1 MYSTTYRG
9 INMFNVQVLNDA
21 VTSLTDEGRIEI
33 QKLVDTFEGYKTEV
47 VKLTDLAE
55 GFEQVSI
62 QLVKEKEQLQAHL
75 DFQAEKITM
84 LTNNLNKSDSIK
96 LQEGS

>member
-1 MYSTTYRG
+1 
-9 INMFNVQVLNDA
+9 MFNVQVLNDA
-21 VTSLTDEGRIEI
+21 VTSLTDEGRTEI
-33 QKLVDTFEGYKTEV
+33 QKLVDTFEGYKTDF

-75 DFQAEKITM
+75 DLQGEKITT
-84 LTNNLNKSDSIK
+84 LTNQLNQARAVIESDSIK
-96 LQEGS
+96 LTGGF